1 MVDDPPSV
9 PIGNIPRTGA
19 KDDARLTLSDAAA
32 SVWAKSN
39 DLGGWLPL
47 YIHLADT
54 AAISAFLWD
63 EWLPDH
69 VKKTLAHDLGGDL
82 AAAKRRLMFLAGAHD
97 LGKVTPAFA
106 VQVKSLFEPMQD
118 TGFTFQVSQFAP
130 DRRLLPHSLGSYF
143 ILINRLMEHHGW
155 NRDTARSYA
164 AIVGSHHGVTPTLAD
179 VSQPPQP
186 HLFGD
191 DELWRSVQAEFVD
204 YAVDL
209 AGVKDDLARW
219 AKNPL
224 PAQAQVLLTAVVI
237 LADWLA
243 SAEERFPYGEHE
255 SSENRALRA
264 WQGLELTP
272 SWRAILPG
280 EDADDIIRSRFSL
293 ADDAVARPVQR
304 TAIEVAR
311 AMTEPGLMII
321 EAPMG
326 IGKTEAALV
335 CAEVLAARFRLGG
348 CFVALPTMAT
358 SDAMFARVKAW
369 IEKLP
374 HDPDAP
380 FSKQSLFLAHS
391 KASLNE
397 NFSNLAKVGQL
408 RGMGDVQ
415 PQRSSGKKN
424 EDEFED
430 ALIAHSWLTGRKKG
444 PLANFVVGTV
454 DQILFAGLKSR
465 HLMLRHLAIVNKVVI
480 VDEVHSYD
488 SYMNVYLDR
497 VLGWLGEYGVPVIVL
512 SATLPSS
519 RWRALVE
526 AYEHG
531 AESRVK
537 RGSAHGTMAELA
549 AEKLR
554 KQERLRTETPPE
566 RYPMLRGEVGY
577 PVITVTTASDPIVVP
592 VPGST
597 LPQEVQVEALAD
609 DDAALIAVLDSALSD
624 GGCAAVIRNTVGR
637 AQETMRVLE
646 EHFGPDVKLT
656 LAHSRFVASD
666 RMEAD
671 ARLRS
676 TFGPPSGS
684 TKRPHKAIVVGTQVL
699 EQSLDIDF
707 DIMVTDLAPM
717 DLLLQRIGRLH
728 RHERGPRPA
737 GVASARCFVTGVED
751 WATSPPTL
759 IRASEMIYGPYLLL
773 RTLAVLRGVFDRDG
787 VVTLPAEIPTLVEQS
802 YEDSEAIPDEW
813 RDETEAA
820 RQLWEREAADKK
832 MRARSYLLGPVASA
846 GGSII
851 DWIAR
856 GAGEA
861 NDDSANGQAQ
871 VRDTEDSVE
880 VLVVTRVD
888 GELRTL
894 PELSKNENH
903 VVPEYGRP
911 DDTVARTV
919 ANSSIRLPYS
929 LCTPWRIDG
938 VVGALEQN
946 AFAGWQQSPWLKGQL
961 VLVLDSGL
969 NATLHGAVV
978 HYDKKIGLTVTYEKK
993 DASHE

>member
-1 MVDDPPSV
+1 
-9 PIGNIPRTGA
+9 
-19 KDDARLTLSDAAA
+19 
-32 SVWAKSN
+32 
-39 DLGGWLPL
+39 
-47 YIHLADT
+47 
-54 AAISAFLWD
+54 
-63 EWLPDH
+63 
-69 VKKTLAHDLGGDL
+69 
-82 AAAKRRLMFLAGAHD
+82 
-97 LGKVTPAFA
+97 
-106 VQVKSLFEPMQD
+106 VQVPALAEIMRDK
-118 TGFTFQVSQFAP
+118 GFTFGIKQFDP
-130 DRRLLPHSLGSYF
+130 DRRLLPHSLASYF
-143 ILINRLMEHHGW
+143 ILSNWLTNHHGW
-155 NRDTARSYA
+155 DRDTARSYA
-164 AIVGSHHGVTPTLAD
+164 AVVGSHHGVTPTLAD

-191 DELWRSVQAEFVD
+191 DDFWRSVQREFVD
-204 YAVDL
+204 YAIGL
-209 AGVKDDLARW
+209 AGVEGDLTRW
-219 AKNPL
+219 AKKPI

-237 LADWLA
+237 VADWLA
-243 SAEERFPYGEHE
+243 SDEKKFPYGEHE
-255 SSENRALRA
+255 SSENRARRA
-264 WQGLELTP
+264 WNELELTP
-272 SWRAILPG
+272 SWKALQPE

-293 ADDAVARPVQR
+293 TDDAVARPVQH

-335 CAEVLAARFRLGG
+335 CAEILAARFGLGG

-358 SDAMFARVKAW
+358 SDAMFARVEAW

-391 KASLNE
+391 KASLNDD
-397 NFSNLAKVGQL
+397 FANLASVGGL
-408 RGMGDVQ
+408 SGMGDD
-415 PQRSSGKKN
+415 QRKRKRG
-424 EDEFED
+424 DESDDVLF
-430 ALIAHSWLTGRKKG
+430 AHSWLKGRKKG

-497 VLGWLGEYGVPVIVL
+497 VLGWLGQYDIPVIML

-519 RWRALVE
+519 RRQALVE

-531 AESRVK
+531 AESRIK
-537 RGSAHGTMAELA
+537 HGSTPKTMAEMA
-549 AEKLR
+549 AQKLHE
-554 KQERLRTETPPE
+554 QEQLQTEVSPE
-566 RYPMLRGEVGY
+566 RYPMLRGEIGY
-577 PVITVTTASDPIVVP
+577 PVITTTTASDPIVTP
-592 VPGST
+592 VPGSS
-597 LPQEVQVEALAD
+597 QVQDVRLEMLAD
-609 DDAALIAVLDSALSD
+609 DDAALIATLDTALSD

-646 EHFGPDVKLT
+646 DHFGSDTEIT

-671 ARLRS
+671 AKLRS
-676 TFGPPSGS
+676 TFGPPSKS
-684 TKRPHKAIVVGTQVL
+684 TKRPFKAIVIGTQVL

-707 DIMVTDLAPM
+707 DVMITDLAPM

-737 GVASARCFVTGVED
+737 GVASARCFVTGVAD
-751 WATSPPTL
+751 WTASPPTL
-759 IRASEMIYGPYLLL
+759 TRASEMIYGPYLLL
-773 RTLAVLRGVFDRDG
+773 RTLAVLRTVLARGG
-787 VVTLPAEIPTLVEQS
+787 TVTLPSEIPSLVELS
-802 YEDSEAIPDEW
+802 YEDSKIIPDEW
-813 RDETEAA
+813 RDEIEAA
-820 RQLWEREAADKK
+820 RGHWEVEGANKK
-832 MRARSYLLGPVASA
+832 MKARSYLLGPVASA
-846 GGSII
+846 GGSIV

-880 VLVVTRVD
+880 VLVVMRVD

-894 PELSKNENH
+894 PGLKKGGNRLVSEM
-903 VVPEYGRP
+903 GRP
-911 DDTVARTV
+911 DDAVARVV

-929 LCTPWRIDG
+929 LCTPWQIDG
-938 VVGALEQN
+938 VVSALEQN

-961 VLVLDSGL
+961 VLVLDSEL
-969 NATLHGAVV
+969 NATLHGATV
-978 HYDKKIGLTVTYEKK
+978 HYDKKVGLTVAYEKK